1 MVISLPIISLII
13 YVGGSVLKLLRQMLI
28 ILLIC
33 IAGELIHEFLNLPIP
48 GNVIGMVILFV
59 CLCMGIIKIEMIA
72 EISKFLIDHL
82 AFFFIPAGVGL
93 IAYFDLLKEN
103 FIAIFGI
110 SLIVTIVVMVITG
123 QTVQILR
130 KRCKK

>member
-1 MVISLPIISLII
+1 M
-13 YVGGSVLKLLRQMLI
+13 KLLRQMLI

>member
-1 MVISLPIISLII
+1 M
-13 YVGGSVLKLLRQMLI
+13 KLLRQMLI

-33 IAGELIHEFLNLPIP
+33 IAGEIIHELFNLPIP
-48 GNVIGMVILFV
+48 GNVIGMVLLFV
-59 CLCMGIIKIEMIA
+59 CLCTGIIKLEMIA

-110 SLIVTIVVMVITG
+110 SLIVTIVVMAITG

>member
-1 MVISLPIISLII
+1 
-13 YVGGSVLKLLRQMLI
+13 MLI

-33 IAGELIHEFLNLPIP
+33 IAGEIIHELFNLPIP
-48 GNVIGMVILFV
+48 GNVIGMVLLFV
-59 CLCMGIIKIEMIA
+59 CLCTGIIKLEMIA

-110 SLIVTIVVMVITG
+110 SLIVTIVVMAITG